1 MNTEMTSAKWLIDDQ
16 AFSLTE
22 LADLS
27 GLTEPELNE
36 LVEYGVVK
44 PIDPDAAAR
53 VFSGECLLAV
63 RMAYR
68 LRTHY
73 ELEWQG
79 VAIGCRD
86 DRIIAG
92 THPRTRTGCA
102 QPARAT
108 APPHRLK
115 DRRRTTY

>member
-1 MNTEMTSAKWLIDDQ
+1 MNTEMTAATWLVDDQ

-27 GLTEPELNE
+27 GLSEPELNE

-44 PIDPDAAAR
+44 PVNPDAAAW
-53 VFSGECLLAV
+53 VFSGECLIAV

-68 LRTHY
+68 LRTHF

-79 VAIGCRD
+79 VALTVSLLE
-86 DRIIAG
+86 RIRG
-92 THPRTRTGCA
+92 LELVVRSLRA
-102 QPARAT
+102 QLPQPVR
-108 APPHRLK
+108 
-115 DRRRTTY
+115 